1 MRKRFKHAPSP
12 AMVVAIVAVILAL
25 GGSAVAAL
33 SKKDKKQVKSIANSE
48 ISKRASGL
56 AVASAGSATSASDAS
71 KLGGVAPSGYT
82 QGGGHTV
89 HGVLT
94 GLSNSNNNV
103 VLEIPGIGQVQF
115 DCAANGLDTTP
126 ELRNTSGTNFSA
138 LGQTQIGA
146 TPSLD
151 PNSTTFNN
159 GNTLALASRQV
170 GTTHLQV
177 WGSGKTATITISNIF
192 CLYTASASTN
202 Q

>member
-1 MRKRFKHAPSP
+1 MRKLFKHAPSP
-12 AMVVAIVAVILAL
+12 AMVVAIVAVVLAL

-33 SKKDKKQVKSIANSE
+33 SKKDKKQVKNIANNE
-48 ISKRASGL
+48 ITKRASGL
-56 AVASAGSATSASDAS
+56 AVKSADTAKNADA
-71 KLGGVAPSGYT
+71 LGGVGPSGY
-82 QGGGHTV
+82 QGGSGHTYSNTFTA
-89 HGVLT
+89 GVNT
-94 GLSNSNNNV
+94 INNT
-103 VLEIPGIGQVQF
+103 VLDIPGIGQVRF

-126 ELRNTSGTNFSA
+126 KLFNNSGVNMSA

-159 GNTLALASRQV
+159 GNTLALAGRQV

-177 WGSGKTATITISNIF
+177 WTSTSNKTATITISNIF
-192 CLYTASASTN
+192 CLYTASAITN